1 MEKAVQPLRFVSR
14 EYQIY
19 CSSGSSSYTNS
30 RTQHGGE
37 DTYTGKVIE
46 SNCISTGNAVT
57 HIMDYAVRCSELNYL
72 SWTWLNQD
80 KQWRNT
86 VYHLLDHETE
96 LTSLCSF
103 IMAAQKNSKCKAQDV
118 SINIML
124 QILQR
129 KTLQLLTSHCSLR
142 LLAGL
147 PNLNI
152 SALWEE
158 WLCISI
164 F

>member
-1 MEKAVQPLRFVSR
+1 MHKETALKLLRPIQHYRTLSMEKAAQPLRYVSR

-72 SWTWLNQD
+72 S
-80 KQWRNT
+80 
-86 VYHLLDHETE
+86 
-96 LTSLCSF
+96 
-103 IMAAQKNSKCKAQDV
+103 
-118 SINIML
+118 
-124 QILQR
+124 
-129 KTLQLLTSHCSLR
+129 
-142 LLAGL
+142 
-147 PNLNI
+147 
-152 SALWEE
+152 
-158 WLCISI
+158 
-164 F
+164 